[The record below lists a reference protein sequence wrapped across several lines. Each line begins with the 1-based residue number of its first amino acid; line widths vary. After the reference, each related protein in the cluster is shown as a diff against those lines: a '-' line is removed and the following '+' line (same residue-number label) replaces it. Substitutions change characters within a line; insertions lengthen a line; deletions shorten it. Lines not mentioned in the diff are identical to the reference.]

1 MIAVQRQN
9 QIFLIEDKTTGIDLF
24 ESGLRCVTLHYNM
37 AHLCRGGKWE
47 VLGRISKS
55 NCYRNGGCVR
65 EIMNEVNAT
74 VDNTASI
81 ECQGLNVQILQRN
94 KKSAG
99 W

>member
-1 MIAVQRQN
+1 MN
-9 QIFLIEDKTTGIDLF
+9 DKTTGIDSF

-81 ECQGLNVQILQRN
+81 GGQGLNVQSQLGNRKN
-94 KKSAG
+94 AG
-99 W
+99 